1 MNQTPAA
8 SRPRDARDQ
17 AAHCTAPDQNGQT
30 HDGDCHINYTA
41 KFVCAEAGPVAGR
54 RTPSRELAIPFQ
66 PGAGSGSC
74 PIPPATFKFTLAPQN
89 AWLQGTSNDF
99 GTDESSDPDY
109 IFERGLVRGYT
120 PPLNID
126 LNLPQNGGL
135 SISTQ
140 GPVTSLVQVTVS
152 SRDFGGSGRLY
163 GQASIQGRGIFD
175 IDLVE
180 SLQPDASGRYRDV
193 LAPQGLCGDDF
204 KRRPFASLPV
214 DQNCNDIADSWEAGY
229 GGNLAATADTD
240 QADNNGSTI
249 GDGLNV
255 FEEYRGFHYIDR
267 GSGSPMVRWTS
278 TDPVRKLDLF
288 FWDHDGL
295 FAGDLAFFRSQFP
308 FIELREVDGRMGIRY
323 REGPNPL
330 EPTVTRINSN
340 SSSGVVTYPLLLV
353 NRTLVDNS
361 PGGNKILGHAPDG
374 PPANGPDKRAIRLDH
389 VNINLYGS
397 SNQFPRSDW
406 RQILVAHEIGHNL
419 GLRHPIELRGFVN
432 LPYITNFSVLSTL
445 PLNKYTYDPLINRE
459 FYTWLKDYHDS
470 SAGLTRRAEGVAS
483 GVGQL
488 GGNKITQE
496 GAAFFTV
503 FAAPQRSLYWHLVKN
518 PFAFASSLVVLTAP
532 FNGSKANLMNWTPRL
547 DPPFRSTSAFSF
559 SGNDIRLVC
568 VKSCPERN

>member
-267 GSGSPMVRWTS
+267 ASGSPVVRWTS

-308 FIELREVDGRMGIRY
+308 FIELREVDGRMGIDY
-323 REGPNPL
+323 TELSTPL
-330 EPTVTRINSN
+330 LQRVSRINSN
-340 SSSGVVTYPLLLV
+340 SSSTVNTFPLLFV
-353 NRTLVDNS
+353 NRPLLSNNRS
-361 PGGNKILGHAPDG
+361 RELGHAPDG
-374 PPANGPDKRAIRLDH
+374 PPANGPDGRAIRLDN
-389 VNINLYGS
+389 VNINAYGS
-397 SNQFPRSDW
+397 SYQFPLSDW

-419 GLRHPIELRGFVN
+419 GLRHPNELRGFVSA
-432 LPYITNFSVLSTL
+432 PYIPNFNVLSML
-445 PLNKYTYDPLINRE
+445 PTDKYTFEPLLNHE
-459 FYTWLKDYHDS
+459 FYTWLKDYYDS
-470 SAGLTRRAEGVAS
+470 TAGTTRVAEKVVANAGV
-483 GVGQL
+483 L
-488 GGNKITQE
+488 GGNADVAE
-496 GAAFFTV
+496 AGAFFTRFV
-503 FAAPQRSLYWHLVKN
+503 APQQSLYRHIVNNSITLRLV
-518 PFAFASSLVVLTAP
+518 LQVLTAP
-532 FNGSKANLMNWTPRL
+532 LNGPKFNLMNWTPRV
-547 DPPFRSTSAFSF
+547 DPSFRSTGAYSF
-559 SGNDIRLVC
+559 STENIGTVC
-568 VKSCPERN
+568 VKSCGQRN